1 MFDVTD
7 WILSD
12 PYVRDINTMRASPS
26 LASQAPIDSKII
38 LINIDSDDDIDSV
51 IGISITNLSIKA
63 SNDSSDISKWFLFII
78 RAIMADSEHTSIMI
92 VYEFISIN

>member
-1 MFDVTD
+1 
-7 WILSD
+7 
-12 PYVRDINTMRASPS
+12 MRASPS

-63 SNDSSDISKWFLFII
+63 SNDSSDISK
-78 RAIMADSEHTSIMI
+78 
-92 VYEFISIN
+92 